1 MVVRRGTNRAA
12 SSIPSKPTIRS
23 SLPIF
28 MPCFIASR
36 IVARAI
42 KSLIQIITLGRG
54 DALSTSFAAILAK
67 RSLLSG
73 MFQIRSSA
81 TVIFASLK
89 AR

>member
-1 MVVRRGTNRAA
+1 
-12 SSIPSKPTIRS
+12 
-23 SLPIF
+23 

-36 IVARAI
+36 MVARAI

-54 DALSTSFAAILAK
+54 EALNTSLAAMLAK

-73 MFQIRSSA
+73 IFQMRSSA